1 VFDLMLLA
9 VPASSVASGGTQS
22 QRAYAL
28 QVANIQITSKVIPGQ
43 GVHYERFL
51 ASINGVQTP

>member
-1 VFDLMLLA
+1 MFDLMLLA

-43 GVHYERFL
+43 GVHYE
-51 ASINGVQTP
+51 